1 VRGKITIPYR
11 LPIVRVVVLVLLL
24 TVVVLLSACTV
35 EIGGPNDS
43 GQLPQPSRMG
53 SPSAEAQ
60 AGDPGTVP
68 ANPVAAVLGS
78 VVEVQSTSA
87 TDSYDGLVALGTGVV
102 YNGNGV
108 VVTADHVVTSN
119 GKFGSSEITVTLADG
134 SEHDGEVLARFPDRD
149 LAFIATQPC
158 GCRPPQFLEDYE
170 ALDAGAR
177 VYAIGAPQRFGDPA
191 VRGRVLSVRTDIRIP
206 QLPGLDALVE
216 TDAQL
221 RQGYSG
227 GPLIDSAGRIVGVNI
242 AVNPGPPGPRTIGF
256 AVPAPVIVEAA
267 EQVLPG
273 Q

>member
-1 VRGKITIPYR
+1 MLSLLLAT
-11 LPIVRVVVLVLLL
+11 VVLFG
-24 TVVVLLSACTV
+24 ACTV
-35 EIGGPNDS
+35 EIAGPGDDAS
-43 GQLPQPSRMG
+43 QPQPSSMT
-53 SPSAEAQ
+53 SPSARAPGGT
-60 AGDPGTVP
+60 AGAVSSD
-68 ANPVAAVLGS
+68 PVASVLGS
-78 VVEVQSTSA
+78 VVEVRSTSA
-87 TDSYDGLVALGTGVV
+87 TGSYDGLVALGTGVV
-102 YNGNGV
+102 YNGGGV
-108 VVTADHVVTSN
+108 VVTADHVVTAD
-119 GKFGSSEITVTLADG
+119 GKFSSSEIKVVLADG

-170 ALDAGAR
+170 ALDSGAR
-177 VYAIGAPQRFGDPA
+177 VYAIGAPQRFDDPA

-221 RQGYSG
+221 QQGYSG

-267 EQVLPG
+267 EQVLAG
-273 Q
+273 H